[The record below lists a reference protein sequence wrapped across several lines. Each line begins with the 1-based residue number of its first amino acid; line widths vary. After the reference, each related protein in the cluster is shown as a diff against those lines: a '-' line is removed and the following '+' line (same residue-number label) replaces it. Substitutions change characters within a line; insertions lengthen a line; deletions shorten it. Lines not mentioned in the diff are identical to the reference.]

1 MHMQQPVRF
10 RKTLLSVLIGALGI
24 GQVAMGADQVA
35 PGAPGAAPFWSY
47 SGKTGIGTSYEQY
60 KDGQYSPQAA
70 TGEVSK
76 VWFSL
81 AQGIVTE
88 TMFGLIHEAQLRE
101 MQLVIQ
107 GPDFLDLE
115 AQDTDSEVQ
124 YLSVDGE
131 GRPTSLAY
139 KIINRDKQGRYEIEK
154 HVFTDPDANS
164 LLMRVIFRSK
174 EPGIQAYVHVD
185 PAIGNDGSGDSAFV
199 DGQALYAR
207 DGEMTLVVKASRP
220 LEQPTVGF
228 AGISDGLTDLKDGKL
243 DNLYTSTGDAP
254 GNVTMLARLPQTGNE
269 TSLDL
274 VVGFGNDRQ
283 QADRAADAT
292 LARGYAK
299 VLAHYNGEGEAIGW
313 QDYLASLSGLP
324 AMYAQSTD
332 NGKLLNVSALVLK
345 AQEDKSN
352 AGALI
357 ASLSN
362 PWGETVPADKGTTGY
377 KAVWPRDFYQ
387 CAMALLALGDRE
399 TPKVAFEYLK
409 KVQVTE
415 TTSLKQGDT
424 SAYIHEQKQDGK
436 AENAGPGATGW
447 FLQKTHVDGEIEWV
461 GVQLDQTA
469 MPIMLGWKLWQAG
482 VLDDAQI
489 RHWYQTMLKPAAEF
503 LVKGGQVKVG
513 WNDWKVVPPQTQQ
526 ERWEEQW
533 GYSPSTTAAVIAGLV
548 AASELAGH
556 AGDAEAAKSFLG
568 AAKGYSD
575 KLEASMFTQ
584 KGSLGDG
591 RHYLRITQNDNPNDG
606 APLLDNNSRPGLP
619 ESQVL
624 DAGFLELVRYGV
636 RPATDPHIVGSL
648 DELDSQKLPEN
659 LKVKYLFSYPGVE
672 GEFPGWRRY
681 GNDGYGESEISAIN
695 FPATEAPV
703 LNSGL
708 RGRVWPIF
716 TGERGHYELARSKAQ
731 LPEGVEAL
739 NAEQL
744 AKLKNTY
751 VKAMEL
757 FANEGMMLP
766 EQVWDGVGNNS
777 RHNYVKGEGTNTA
790 TPLAWSH
797 AEYVKLVRSL
807 TDQRVWDHYPVVSD
821 KLAK

>member
-1 MHMQQPVRF
+1 MQQPARF

-24 GQVAMGADQVA
+24 AQAAGAANMA

-60 KDGQYSPQAA
+60 EDGQYSPQAA

-81 AQGIVTE
+81 ARGVVTE

-115 AQDTDSEVQ
+115 AQDTDSEIH
-124 YLSVDGE
+124 YLSVDDQ

-139 KIINRDKQGRYEIEK
+139 KIVNRDRQGRYEIEK
-154 HVFTDPDANS
+154 HIFTDPDADS
-164 LLMRVIFRSK
+164 LVIRVIFRSQ
-174 EPGIQAYVHVD
+174 EPGIQAYVHID

-207 DGEMTLVVKASRP
+207 EGETTLVVKASRP
-220 LEQPTVGF
+220 LEQPIVGF
-228 AGISDGLTDLKDGKL
+228 AGVSDGLTDLKDGKL
-243 DNLYTSTGDAP
+243 ENRYDSTGDAA
-254 GNVTMLARLPQTGNE
+254 GNVTMLARLPLAGSE
-269 TSLDL
+269 TTLDL
-274 VVGFGNDRQ
+274 VVGFGKNRQ

-292 LARGYAK
+292 LARGYAE

-313 QDYLASLSGLP
+313 RDYLASLSGLP
-324 AMYAQSTD
+324 AMYAQSAD
-332 NGKLLNVSALVLK
+332 NGKLLNVSAMVLK

-362 PWGETVPADKGTTGY
+362 PWGETVPAESGTTGY

-387 CAMALLALGDRE
+387 CAMALLALGDRQ
-399 TPKVAFEYLK
+399 TPQVAFEYLK
-409 KVQVTE
+409 KVQVSE
-415 TTSLKQGDT
+415 ATSLTQGDT
-424 SAYIHEQKQDGK
+424 SAYIHEQKQEGK
-436 AENAGPGATGW
+436 TEDAGPGATGW

-469 MPIMLGWKLWQAG
+469 MPIMLGYKLWKAG
-482 VLDDAQI
+482 ILDDARI
-489 RHWYQTMLKPAAEF
+489 KHWYQNMLKPAAEF
-503 LVKGGQVKVG
+503 LTRGGQVKVG

-548 AASELAGH
+548 AASEVAGH
-556 AGDAEAAKSFLG
+556 AGDGEAAQRFLD

-575 KLEASMFTQ
+575 KLEASMVTR

-591 RHYLRITQNDNPNDG
+591 HYYLRITQNDDPDDG

-619 ESQVL
+619 EHQVL

-636 RPATDPHIVGSL
+636 RPATDPNIVGSL
-648 DELDSQKLPEN
+648 DELDSQELPEN

-695 FPATEAPV
+695 FPATEAPQM
-703 LNSGL
+703 NSGL

-716 TGERGHYELARSKAQ
+716 TGERGHYELARSKAR
-731 LPEGVEAL
+731 LPAGIEAL
-739 NAEQL
+739 SAEQL
-744 AKLKNTY
+744 AQLRNTY

-757 FANEGMMLP
+757 FANEGLMLP
-766 EQVWDGVGNNS
+766 EQVWDGVGDNS
-777 RHNYVKGEGTNTA
+777 RHGYVKGEGTDSA

-807 TDQRVWDHYPVVSD
+807 TDQKVWDHYPVVPE
-821 KLAK
+821 KLAR

>member
-164 LLMRVIFRSK
+164 LMMRVIFRSK

-299 VLAHYNGEGEAIGW
+299 VLAHYNGEGE
-313 QDYLASLSGLP
+313 
-324 AMYAQSTD
+324 
-332 NGKLLNVSALVLK
+332 
-345 AQEDKSN
+345 
-352 AGALI
+352 
-357 ASLSN
+357 
-362 PWGETVPADKGTTGY
+362 
-377 KAVWPRDFYQ
+377 
-387 CAMALLALGDRE
+387 
-399 TPKVAFEYLK
+399 
-409 KVQVTE
+409 
-415 TTSLKQGDT
+415 
-424 SAYIHEQKQDGK
+424 
-436 AENAGPGATGW
+436 
-447 FLQKTHVDGEIEWV
+447 
-461 GVQLDQTA
+461 
-469 MPIMLGWKLWQAG
+469 
-482 VLDDAQI
+482 
-489 RHWYQTMLKPAAEF
+489 
-503 LVKGGQVKVG
+503 
-513 WNDWKVVPPQTQQ
+513 
-526 ERWEEQW
+526 
-533 GYSPSTTAAVIAGLV
+533 
-548 AASELAGH
+548 
-556 AGDAEAAKSFLG
+556 
-568 AAKGYSD
+568 
-575 KLEASMFTQ
+575 
-584 KGSLGDG
+584 
-591 RHYLRITQNDNPNDG
+591 
-606 APLLDNNSRPGLP
+606 
-619 ESQVL
+619 
-624 DAGFLELVRYGV
+624 
-636 RPATDPHIVGSL
+636 
-648 DELDSQKLPEN
+648 
-659 LKVKYLFSYPGVE
+659 
-672 GEFPGWRRY
+672 
-681 GNDGYGESEISAIN
+681 
-695 FPATEAPV
+695 
-703 LNSGL
+703 
-708 RGRVWPIF
+708 
-716 TGERGHYELARSKAQ
+716 
-731 LPEGVEAL
+731 
-739 NAEQL
+739 
-744 AKLKNTY
+744 
-751 VKAMEL
+751 
-757 FANEGMMLP
+757 
-766 EQVWDGVGNNS
+766 
-777 RHNYVKGEGTNTA
+777 
-790 TPLAWSH
+790 
-797 AEYVKLVRSL
+797 
-807 TDQRVWDHYPVVSD
+807 
-821 KLAK
+821 

>member
-1 MHMQQPVRF
+1 MQQPVRF
-10 RKTLLSVLIGALGI
+10 RKTLLSAMIGTLVVCQSA
-24 GQVAMGADQVA
+24 GADSPKVA

-60 KDGQYSPQAA
+60 KDGQYSPEAT

-81 AQGIVTE
+81 AKGVITE

-101 MQLVIQ
+101 LQLVVQ
-107 GPDFLDLE
+107 GPDFVDLE
-115 AQDTDSEVQ
+115 AQDTDSEVH

-131 GRPTSLAY
+131 GRPNSLAY
-139 KIINRDKQGRYEIEK
+139 KIVNRDKQGLYEIEK
-154 HVFTDPDANS
+154 HVFTDPDANA
-164 LLMRVIFRSK
+164 LMVRVIFRSK
-174 EPGIQAYVHVD
+174 DPRIQAYVHVD
-185 PAIGNDGSGDSAFV
+185 PAVGNDGSGDSAFV
-199 DGQALYAR
+199 DGQALYAQQ
-207 DGEMTLVVKASRP
+207 GETTLVVKASRP

-228 AGISDGLTDLKDGKL
+228 AGVSDGLTDLKDGRL
-243 DNLYTSTGDAP
+243 DNLYDSTGSQP
-254 GNVTMLARLPQTGNE
+254 GNVAMLARLPQTGTE
-269 TSLDL
+269 TTLDL
-274 VVGFGNDRQ
+274 VVGFGHDRQ

-299 VLAHYNGEGEAIGW
+299 VLAHYNGDGEAIGW

-345 AQEDKSN
+345 AQEDKSH

-362 PWGETVPADKGTTGY
+362 PWGETVSAAKGTTGY

-387 CAMALLALGDRE
+387 CAMALLALGDRQ

-415 TTSLKQGDT
+415 ATSRMQGDT
-424 SAYIHEQKQDGK
+424 SAYIHEQKQGGK
-436 AENAGPGATGW
+436 AKDDSPGTTGW

-469 MPIMLGWKLWQAG
+469 MPIMLGYKLWKAG

-489 RHWYQTMLKPAAEF
+489 NRWYQSMLKPAAEF
-503 LVKGGQVKVG
+503 LAKGGQVKVG

-556 AGDAEAAKSFLG
+556 AGDGEAAKTFLG
-568 AAKGYSD
+568 AAKGYSA
-575 KLEASMFTQ
+575 KLETSMVTQ
-584 KGSLGDG
+584 NGVLGDG
-591 RHYLRITQNDNPNDG
+591 RYYLRITQNDNPNDG
-606 APLLDNNSRPGLP
+606 APLLDNNSRSGLP
-619 ESQVL
+619 ENQIL

-636 RPATDPHIVGSL
+636 RPASDPHIVGSL
-648 DELDSQKLPEN
+648 DELDSQELPEN
-659 LKVKYLFSYPGVE
+659 LKVKYTFTFPGVA

-681 GNDGYGESEISAIN
+681 GNDGYGESEVSAIN
-695 FPATEAPV
+695 FPATEAPAP
-703 LNSGL
+703 NSGL

-731 LPEGVEAL
+731 LPAGVKAL
-739 NAEQL
+739 SAEQL
-744 AKLKNTY
+744 AQLKNTY
-751 VKAMEL
+751 VKALEL
-757 FANEGMMLP
+757 FANDGLMLP
-766 EQVWDGVGNNS
+766 EQVWDGVGNNR
-777 RHNYVKGEGTNTA
+777 RHGYVKGEGTDTA

-797 AEYVKLVRSL
+797 AEYIKLVRSL
-807 TDQRVWDHYPVVSD
+807 TDQAVWDHYPAVSE
-821 KLAK
+821 KLSQ